1 LRRAAVAAVIIA
13 AVVTGLVMTRSG
25 NRSAAPVY
33 QTQEAATGELVVRE
47 RATAIETAA
56 ADGA

>member
-1 LRRAAVAAVIIA
+1 MRF
-13 AVVTGLVMTRSG
+13 VVCETEMRD
-25 NRSAAPVY
+25 
-33 QTQEAATGELVVRE
+33 AATGELVVRE